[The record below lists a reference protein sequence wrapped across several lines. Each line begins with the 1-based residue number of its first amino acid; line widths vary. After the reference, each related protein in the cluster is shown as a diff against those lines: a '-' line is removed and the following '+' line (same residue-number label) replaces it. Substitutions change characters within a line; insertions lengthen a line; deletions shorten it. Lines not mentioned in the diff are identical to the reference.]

1 MQAELSQINS
11 ALAGCHVR
19 KLLGQPD
26 MIRPYKHISSYD
38 LGKLP
43 GSAKQCIL
51 GILFLN
57 QPYIVDAKANMH
69 VCNIHRVG
77 GHL

>member
-1 MQAELSQINS
+1 MQAELTQINS

-57 QPYIVDAKANMH
+57 QPFRKHISSTNIKSHTLNM
-69 VCNIHRVG
+69 V
-77 GHL
+77 